1 MSRARNEL
9 GGQPARTPRRHRQ
22 RGSALLAVLWLS
34 VALSAIAFALSQSV
48 RTELE
53 RAGLN
58 VDSTKAYFLARGAIE
73 RTMMYMVRPVLGPND
88 PAAGFRPGQ
97 NWMHFNFPSGTVD
110 VEIEGEG
117 GKLDVNSAPPEGL
130 AAVLAA
136 SGLDPSVAVAAAAGI
151 VQIRQQTPWSI
162 VSSPAGANITAPP
175 TFSSPGASFQE
186 LEELLAVPG
195 ITPDILYGSYAR
207 NQQGQ
212 LARVGGLYRHLT
224 VFGSQMIDAN
234 YASPVVLRAAGL
246 AEGTIA
252 GIMQIRA
259 TRPLQ
264 PQDGLSGIAQ
274 QVGPL
279 RLGLVAGSRAY
290 TLRATARLHQGHGV
304 RTVAAMVRMAQQP
317 TDPPIRVMRWHDVDF

>member
-1 MSRARNEL
+1 L
-9 GGQPARTPRRHRQ
+9 
-22 RGSALLAVLWLS
+22 
-34 VALSAIAFALSQSV
+34 
-48 RTELE
+48 
-53 RAGLN
+53 
-58 VDSTKAYFLARGAIE
+58 
-73 RTMMYMVRPVLGPND
+73 
-88 PAAGFRPGQ
+88 
-97 NWMHFNFPSGTVD
+97 HFNFPSGTVD

-117 GKLDVNSAPPEGL
+117 GKVDVNAAAPEGL

-151 VQIRQQTPWSI
+151 VQMRQQTPWSMLT
-162 VSSPAGANITAPP
+162 SPGGANITAPS
-175 TFSSPGASFQE
+175 TFSNPGASFQE

-195 ITPDILYGSYAR
+195 ITPDMLYGTYAR
-207 NQQGQ
+207 NRQGQ

-246 AEGTIA
+246 AEGTIS

-259 TRPLQ
+259 ARPLQ

-279 RLGLVAGSRAY
+279 RLGVVAGSRAF
-290 TLRATARLHQGHGV
+290 TLRATARLHQGRGV
-304 RTVAAMVRMAQQP
+304 RTVAAMVRMAQLP
-317 TDPPIRVMRWHDVDF
+317 TDPPIRLVRWHDVDF

>member
-1 MSRARNEL
+1 MSRIHNGPA
-9 GGQPARTPRRHRQ
+9 GQPARARGRHPQ

-58 VDSTKAYFLARGAIE
+58 VDSTKAYFLARGAIT
-73 RTMMYMVRPVLGPND
+73 RTMMYMVRPAPN
-88 PAAGFRPGQ
+88 PNATAVGFRPGQ

-117 GKLDVNSAPPEGL
+117 GKVDVNSAPPEGL

-151 VQIRQQTPWSI
+151 VQIRRQTPWSTL
-162 VSSPAGANITAPP
+162 PATEGANITAPS
-175 TFSSPGASFQE
+175 TFSRSGASIQE
-186 LEELLAVPG
+186 LEELLSVPG
-195 ITPDILYGSYAR
+195 ITPDILYGTYAR
-207 NQQGQ
+207 NPQGQ
-212 LARVGGLYRHLT
+212 LERVGGLYRHLT
-224 VFGSQMIDAN
+224 VLGAQMIDAN

-246 AEGTIA
+246 ADATIS

-264 PQDGLSGIAQ
+264 PQDGVSGMAQ

-279 RLGLVAGSRAY
+279 RLGLVAGSGAY
-290 TLRATARLHQGHGV
+290 TLRATARLHQGRGM

-317 TDPPIRVMRWHDVDF
+317 SDPPIRVVRWRDVDF